1 MGRCLRAL
9 GFRSWSAG
17 FETGD
22 IALQPGDALVCL
34 RPRTIGQLFQA
45 SAQRGDLPLRPRYQ
59 SLCGVRWFCHR
70 LVGFRHGL
78 GGAALEA
85 VYAHSTRRAMP
96 PKGLRL
102 NPPNEPISLD
112 AVKVLAKHGDGPCDE
127 KGRFIKRPVVARASS
142 VQTQERAFL
151 LSLTARALLI

>member
-59 SLCGVRWFCHR
+59 SLCGIWFCHR
-70 LVGFRHGL
+70 LVGFLHGL
-78 GGAALEA
+78 GGVALEV

-96 PKGLRL
+96 PD
-102 NPPNEPISLD
+102 PPNEPTSLD
-112 AVKVLAKHGDGPCDE
+112 AVKVLAKHCGDRRRSG
-127 KGRFIKRPVVARASS
+127 IKRLMVA
-142 VQTQERAFL
+142 
-151 LSLTARALLI
+151 